1 MELAVKLSAEEKE
14 DIANLTAQK
23 LFAIVNDLINPKP
36 IDREL
41 STAEAMELTG
51 YRSHEYFREY
61 IKRNRIKAVR
71 QTKNVKYYRE
81 SDLTKAGNK

>member
-1 MELAVKLSAEEKE
+1 MTISIKIEIPDELADQLSSRLIEE
-14 DIANLTAQK
+14 
-23 LFAIVNDLINPKP
+23 LIPYLPGSKP

-51 YRSHEYFREY
+51 YKSHEYYRAY
-61 IKRNRIKAVR
+61 LKRNKIKAVR
-71 QTKNVKYYRE
+71 QTKNVKYYLE